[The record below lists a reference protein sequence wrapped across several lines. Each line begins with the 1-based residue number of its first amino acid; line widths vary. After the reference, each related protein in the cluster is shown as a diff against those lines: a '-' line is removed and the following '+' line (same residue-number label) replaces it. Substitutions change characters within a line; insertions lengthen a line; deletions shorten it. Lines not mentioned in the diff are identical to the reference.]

1 MLLVHIILHYF
12 LSSVIKGHKNIAF
25 IFARGESKGVVKKNI
40 KNFHGK
46 PLIAWTIEQAIKT
59 NIFESIIVSTDSKE
73 IADIAIKYGASTPF
87 VRPKEL
93 ASDTANEWFAWK
105 HSVEM
110 LDKDYKYNF
119 VSLPCISPLRSEED
133 IINTIEFFKTNT
145 FDLVFTVSKS
155 DRSPYVNMVEFNNN
169 REVLLSKE
177 IDSNKVF
184 RRQDSPEVFNIVPSV
199 YVTSPEYILKTDSMW
214 SGKLSGYEVPD
225 TRAVDIDT
233 NTDFKLAEMLFEGSI
248 N

>member
-1 MLLVHIILHYF
+1 MPHEPRYQKLTIRYIQTLIDILNNCLTYPGKRTF
-12 LSSVIKGHKNIAF
+12 LYQLCNPI
-25 IFARGESKGVVKKNI
+25 
-40 KNFHGK
+40 
-46 PLIAWTIEQAIKT
+46 T
-59 NIFESIIVSTDSKE
+59 NIEKLNKRYD
-73 IADIAIKYGASTPF
+73 
-87 VRPKEL
+87 L
-93 ASDTANEWFAWK
+93 
-105 HSVEM
+105 
-110 LDKDYKYNF
+110 
-119 VSLPCISPLRSEED
+119 
-133 IINTIEFFKTNT
+133 IEFFKTNT